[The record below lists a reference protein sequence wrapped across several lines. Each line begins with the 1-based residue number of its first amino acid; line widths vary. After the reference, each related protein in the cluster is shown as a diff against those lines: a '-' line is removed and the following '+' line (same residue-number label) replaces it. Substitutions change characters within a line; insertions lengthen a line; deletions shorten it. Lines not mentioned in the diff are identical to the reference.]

1 MTTRVLL
8 ADDHPVVLSG
18 LKQILALEKGF
29 EVVAAV
35 TDGDAALREIRARKP
50 DVAVLDLRMP
60 GLSGLDIIREVSS
73 EESTVKFV
81 LLTASLTDN
90 EVVEA
95 LRYGV
100 SGIVLKELA
109 PNVLITCLRKV
120 AAGGQWLEKEAVGKA
135 LTKMVRREQGLESI
149 AGLLTARELEIVKL
163 VCLGMRN
170 KEIADKLSVTEGTVK
185 VHLHSVYEKTKV
197 AGRLELM
204 LYARD
209 KGIA

>member
-18 LKQILALEKGF
+18 LKQILALEKDF

-35 TDGDAALREIRARKP
+35 TNGDEALREIRARKP

-60 GLSGLDIIREVSS
+60 GLSGLEIVRELSS
-73 EESTVKFV
+73 DDSEVKFV

-109 PNVLITCLRKV
+109 PNVLMTCLRKV
-120 AAGGQWLEKEAVGKA
+120 AAGGQWLEKDAVGKA

-149 AGLLTARELEIVKL
+149 GGLLTARELEIVKL
-163 VCLGMRN
+163 VCMGMRN

-209 KGIA
+209 RGIA

>member
-18 LKQILALEKGF
+18 LKQILALEKDF

-35 TDGDAALREIRARKP
+35 TDGDAAVREIRVRKP

-60 GLSGLDIIREVSS
+60 GLSGLDIIRELSS
-73 EESTVKFV
+73 GESPVKFV

-95 LRYGV
+95 LRHGV

-109 PNVLITCLRKV
+109 PNVLMTCLRKV

-135 LTKMVRREQGLESI
+135 LTKMVRREQGLETI
-149 AGLLTARELEIVKL
+149 AGLLTAREIEIVKL

>member
-1 MTTRVLL
+1 VTTRVLL

-18 LKQILALEKGF
+18 LKQILALEKDF

-35 TDGDAALREIRARKP
+35 TDGDAAVREIRARKP

-60 GLSGLDIIREVSS
+60 GLSGLDIIRQLSS
-73 EESTVKFV
+73 EESQVKFV

-109 PNVLITCLRKV
+109 PNVLMTCLRKV
-120 AAGGQWLEKEAVGKA
+120 AAGGQWLEKDAVGKA
-135 LTKMVRREQGLESI
+135 LTKMVRREQGLETI

-163 VCLGMRN
+163 VCMGMRN
-170 KEIADKLSVTEGTVK
+170 KEIAEKLSVTEGTVK

>member
-170 KEIADKLSVTEGTVK
+170 KEIADKLAVTEGTVK

>member
-1 MTTRVLL
+1 VTTRVLL

-18 LKQILALEKGF
+18 LKQILALEKDF

-35 TDGDAALREIRARKP
+35 TNGDEALREIRARKP

-60 GLSGLDIIREVSS
+60 GLSGLEIVRELSS
-73 EESTVKFV
+73 DDSEVKFV

-109 PNVLITCLRKV
+109 PNVLMTCLRKV
-120 AAGGQWLEKEAVGKA
+120 AAGGQWLEKDAVGKA

-149 AGLLTARELEIVKL
+149 GGLLTARELEIVKL
-163 VCLGMRN
+163 VCMGMRN

-209 KGIA
+209 RGIA

>member
-18 LKQILALEKGF
+18 LKQILALEKDF
-29 EVVAAV
+29 DVVAAV
-35 TDGDAALREIRARKP
+35 TDGEEALREIRARKP

-60 GLSGLDIIREVSS
+60 GLSGLEIVRELSS
-73 EESTVKFV
+73 DESEVKFV

-109 PNVLITCLRKV
+109 PNVLMTCLRKV
-120 AAGGQWLEKEAVGKA
+120 AAGGQWLEKDAVGKA

-149 AGLLTARELEIVKL
+149 GGLLTARELEIVKL
-163 VCLGMRN
+163 VCMGMRN
-170 KEIADKLSVTEGTVK
+170 KEIAEKLSVTEGTVK

-209 KGIA
+209 RGIA

>member
-1 MTTRVLL
+1 VTTRVLL

-18 LKQILALEKGF
+18 LKQILALEKDF

-60 GLSGLDIIREVSS
+60 GLSGLDIIRELSS
-73 EESTVKFV
+73 GESPVKFV

-95 LRYGV
+95 LRHGV

-109 PNVLITCLRKV
+109 PNVLMTCLRKV

-135 LTKMVRREQGLESI
+135 LTKMVRREQGLETI
-149 AGLLTARELEIVKL
+149 AGLLTAREIEIVKL